1 MKKKNIYIY
10 NNWKQNNIIKIINKS
25 LQESKLIKN

>member
-10 NNWKQNNIIKIINKS
+10 KNWKQNNIIKIINKS